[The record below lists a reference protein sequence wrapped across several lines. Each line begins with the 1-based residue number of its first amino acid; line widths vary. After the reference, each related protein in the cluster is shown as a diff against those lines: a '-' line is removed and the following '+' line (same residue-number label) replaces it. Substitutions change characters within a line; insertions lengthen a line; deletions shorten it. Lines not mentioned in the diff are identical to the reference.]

1 MRNAKAVDIRQLFS
15 WRSGLLAFLLSA
27 VVLGRPAIAQ
37 TVYSSSSSYA
47 SYLID
52 AKGNLYAWGDDY
64 YNHTF
69 AAKAVPQDSLP
80 VLIPFPSGV
89 TRWTDMATGFFQ
101 NLAVGNDGNI
111 YAWGNNGNGQ
121 LGDGTTTS
129 TDTLVKVSLPNGAKA
144 VQVACAWTHSL
155 ALGSDGNIYAFGFN
169 NNGQLGDSTTTA
181 SSTPVRV
188 HLPVGFTPS
197 QIYAGWYYS
206 AALGKDSTVYVWGGN
221 AQGQLG
227 LGNTTKQLVPIEVPF
242 PQGVTKWT
250 GVYCGLYFMV
260 LKGNDGNL
268 YASGTVGVTSYGQ
281 LGTGKTTASDSLVKV
296 QLPAGVTGWK
306 TAACTGSAVLAV
318 ANNDSVYG
326 WGYNGDGALGNGQSG
341 IGTNL
346 TPTVVNLPAGVT
358 VSSLA
363 AGRDHVLAVGSD
375 NTYFAWGQ
383 GSQGQLGNG
392 GFDVTVPTPGRV
404 FGVLQKPLTTPVP
417 SSPYNT
423 AVNQALDVTL
433 QWGAVNSADGYQ
445 CEVST
450 DPTFNTG
457 MIANDSTLKV
467 PADTIKALSYSTKYY
482 WRVRAYENG
491 VLGAFN
497 GAYSFTTMSNLP
509 PAPGL
514 VFPKLS
520 TVGIPREVTFQW
532 KPSPSASQYRIQ
544 VSTSTQAY
552 TSGDSAGEF
561 TSLIADTTVADT
573 SVQLAAPLA
582 ANTIY
587 YWHVSAIDTNGMG
600 EFSSNWEFK
609 TGVGLTAVN
618 EPNGLPKTFALMQ
631 NYPNPFNPT
640 TMITYSLP
648 KAQMVTLE
656 VYNVLG
662 EKVATLVNAHQS
674 AGVYEVN
681 FNADRFASGVY
692 LYILR
697 TNNFSAVH
705 KMLFLK

>member
-375 NTYFAWGQ
+375 NTYYAWGQ

-392 GFDVTVPTPGRV
+392 AFTATVTVPGRV
-404 FGVLQKPLTTPVP
+404 FGLLQKPLTTPVP

-423 AVNQALDVTL
+423 AVNQALDITL

-450 DPTFNTG
+450 DPTFSTG